1 VQREV
6 LLALAALRC
15 GVEMVACKHLPSRA
29 SPLAMHRAALDAVY
43 AEGDSAR
50 DFSATAQ
57 RIGADELFGWAYDR
71 LERRLLRVADD
82 VDAVAAQA
90 GRWVSGGVAGYGPFR
105 WVSGDTGPDGLVWID
120 DRRWS
125 EWGFACLVLPARV
138 SDADALR
145 IEALIALVDK
155 VVLSAPSDP
164 AEAFRWELHPYGDD
178 AVVPGYDV
186 WTVRAAP
193 DRIVVVRSVAGPSC

>member
-1 VQREV
+1 MI
-6 LLALAALRC
+6 A
-15 GVEMVACKHLPSRA
+15 
-29 SPLAMHRAALDAVY
+29 
-43 AEGDSAR
+43 
-50 DFSATAQ
+50 
-57 RIGADELFGWAYDR
+57 
-71 LERRLLRVADD
+71 
-82 VDAVAAQA
+82 A
-90 GRWVSGGVAGYGPFR
+90 GRSGGSHAWCYRP
-105 WVSGDTGPDGLVWID
+105 
-120 DRRWS
+120 
-125 EWGFACLVLPARV
+125 ACL
-138 SDADALR
+138 DADALR